1 MNYLAHTLLAGPDP
15 QLQLGGV
22 LGDFWRGAPDA
33 AWSPGLRAGVMLHR
47 HIDTFTDAHAL
58 LVEARALFVP
68 PQRRYAGILLDV
80 YFDHLLA
87 RDFSRYSDQL
97 LAPFSARMML
107 LLRESQPQMP
117 LPMRRFIRYIDTHG
131 GFAAYA
137 DPQVIVEVL
146 RGIGQRL
153 KHANPLAESAAP
165 LFALA
170 APLSELFAM
179 FFPILMQFADGERVR
194 LLQLESA
201 NPQS

>member
-1 MNYLAHTLLAGPDP
+1 MNYLAHTLLAGSDP

-22 LGDFWRGAPDA
+22 LGDFWRGAPDP
-33 AWSPGLRAGVMLHR
+33 AWPPGLRAGVILHR

-87 RDFSRYSDQL
+87 RDFSRYSDQP
-97 LAPFSARMML
+97 LAPFSTRMMS
-107 LLRESQPQMP
+107 LLRESQQQMP
-117 LPMRRFIRYIDTHG
+117 LPMQRFIRYIGAHDG
-131 GFAAYA
+131 LAAYA
-137 DPQVIVEVL
+137 DPQVIVDVL
-146 RGIGQRL
+146 CGIGHRL

-170 APLSELFAM
+170 APLSELFAA
-179 FFPILMQFADGERVR
+179 FFPILMQFAAGERVR
-194 LLQLESA
+194 LLQLEAAIPKS
-201 NPQS
+201 

>member
-15 QLQLGGV
+15 QTLVGGV

-33 AWSPGLRAGVMLHR
+33 AWPPGLRAGVILHR

-58 LVEARALFVP
+58 LIEARALFVP

-87 RDFSRYSDQL
+87 RDFSRYSSVP
-97 LAPFSARMML
+97 LASFSAHVMRL
-107 LLRESQPQMP
+107 LIDARKEMP
-117 LPMRRFIRYIDTHG
+117 PAMQRFIGYIQARG

-137 DPQVIVEVL
+137 DPVVINDVL

-153 KHANPLAESAAP
+153 NHPNPLAESASS

-170 APLSELFAM
+170 TPLTELFAA
-179 FFPILMQFADGERVR
+179 FFPILMAFAEHERAR
-194 LLQLESA
+194 LLQQELIHPSI
-201 NPQS
+201 